1 MGHLSL
7 STSLAVHLW
16 VEIAALYVVA
26 RVLGLAAR
34 RFGQPEVVGSLL
46 AGVLLGPSVL
56 GAIWP
61 SAGQFMIPA
70 GEGAHLLGAIAG
82 FSLLIVLLVL
92 GAETDL
98 PLLRQLGRPAA
109 FVSASSIVVPLAIGS
124 VVVYAFA
131 DELIPGDNTI
141 ASAVLL
147 GGALAV
153 SSLPVIARLVSELG
167 VGRRNFGQVAFATAT
182 ANDLYGFLLL
192 IVVSV
197 AVNGS
202 LVTGVI
208 VPIGGLLV
216 LLALFA
222 VFGQRTVDRLLRA
235 ARKGG
240 PNPAGALSVA
250 VGVGFAAAAVLQSV
264 EVEAALGAFFA
275 GIALG
280 RSRFQH
286 SESMR
291 QLEVMSGAVF
301 APLYFATAGLQV
313 DLGSLDSAG
322 AIVALVVVFVV
333 AIAAKAAGAALG
345 ARFARMERKE
355 SVALAVLLNGRGAMQ
370 VIIGTAGLRLGLLS
384 ETSYTVLLVV
394 SIVSSSLVAPFLR
407 RLVGSWPGSETE
419 QQRLAHEHRLRTNA
433 FVRAQRLL
441 VPLLD
446 GSSPLDAIRLL
457 DRAWP
462 AEAELTTIS
471 TPSSPAAALP
481 CAQATSRRLRQLS
494 VDTDDLTAATLTEA
508 KLGYG
513 VIAVGLPENDPAHG
527 GRRWLPDELLNSTP
541 LPTVLVRRGRG
552 FGQAV
557 GAPLRVAVAVNGTV
571 ASQSAEELAHGLADH
586 LDADLL
592 VVHVTPSDVT
602 PADEPTAQP
611 NRAAARPLPA
621 LQPRAQA
628 VLVAAEERASNAGIA
643 SQLTDV
649 AAARPLD
656 GLADM
661 VDRERVDVLVLGTRL
676 RRVADQPFLGHTAEG
691 VLDAVDG
698 PDLVIVALPDA
709 SPPEATNEPYV
720 DRRQS

>member
-7 STSLAVHLW
+7 SSSLAVHLW
-16 VEIAALYVVA
+16 VEVAALYVVA
-26 RVLGLAAR
+26 RVLGIGAR
-34 RFGQPEVVGSLL
+34 RLGQPEVVGSLL

-56 GAIWP
+56 GALWP
-61 SAGQFMIPA
+61 PAAEFMVPP
-70 GEGAHLLGAIAG
+70 GEGSHLLGAVAG
-82 FSLLIVLLVL
+82 FCLLIVLLVL

-109 FVSASSIVVPLAIGS
+109 FVSAGSIIVPLVIGAA
-124 VVVYAFA
+124 VVYAFA
-131 DELIPGDNTI
+131 DQLTPGDNTVT
-141 ASAVLL
+141 SAVLL

-153 SSLPVIARLVSELG
+153 SSLPVIARLVTELG

-192 IVVSV
+192 IGISV
-197 AVNGS
+197 ATNGT
-202 LVTGVI
+202 LVTGVL
-208 VPIGGLLV
+208 VPIGGLLA
-216 LLALFA
+216 LLTLFA

-235 ARKGG
+235 VRKDG
-240 PNPAGALSVA
+240 PNPAGSLSVA
-250 VGVGFAAAAVLQSV
+250 VAVGFAAAAVLQSV

-291 QLEVMSGAVF
+291 QLEVMSSAVF
-301 APLYFATAGLQV
+301 APLYFATAGLQM

-322 AIVALVVVFVV
+322 AIGALLVVFVV
-333 AIAAKAAGAALG
+333 AVAAKAAGAGLG
-345 ARFARMERKE
+345 ARFANMERKE
-355 SVALAVLLNGRGAMQ
+355 IVALGVLLNGRGAMQ
-370 VIIGTAGLRLGLLS
+370 VIIGTAGLRMGLLS

-446 GSSPLDAIRLL
+446 GSSPLDAIRLF

-462 AEAELTTIS
+462 AEAELTTIG
-471 TPSSPAAALP
+471 TLSSAASDPP
-481 CAQATSRRLRQLS
+481 CAQATTRRLRQLS
-494 VDTDDLTAATLTEA
+494 VDTADLTAATLTEA

-513 VIAVGLPENDPAHG
+513 VIGIGLPENDPARG
-527 GRRWLPDELLNSTP
+527 GRRWLPEPLLNATP

-552 FGQAV
+552 FGQTT
-557 GAPLRVAVAVNGTV
+557 GRPLRVAVAVNGTV
-571 ASQSAEELAHGLADH
+571 ASQSAEELAHGLADQ
-586 LDADLL
+586 LEADLL
-592 VVHVTPSDVT
+592 VVHVTPSDDR
-602 PADEPTAQP
+602 PEQP
-611 NRAAARPLPA
+611 SPVSGRPLPA

-628 VLVAAEERASNAGIA
+628 VLVAAEARATDAGIA
-643 SQLTDV
+643 TQVTDV
-649 AAARPLD
+649 AAARPMD

-661 VDRERVDVLVLGTRL
+661 VESEQVDVLVLGTRL

-698 PDLVIVALPDA
+698 PDVVIVALPDA
-709 SPPEATNEPYV
+709 SPPEASNEPYI
-720 DRRQS
+720 DRQQS